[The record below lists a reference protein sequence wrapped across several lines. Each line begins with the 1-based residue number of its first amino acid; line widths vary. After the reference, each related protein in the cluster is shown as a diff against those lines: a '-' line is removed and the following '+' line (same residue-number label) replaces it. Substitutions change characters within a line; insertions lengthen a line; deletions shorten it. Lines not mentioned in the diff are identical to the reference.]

1 MINENN
7 EYSEDLF
14 LADNNLKRF
23 EKCMIEFENCGLRK
37 NNQSGGSATNQQP
50 LTNVLGCGL
59 ITCFSVNYNQH
70 KNFYNFFEESIAD
83 DFIELV
89 YVRFVPA
96 AQVKIQGYAEIINQQ
111 QGEVITSENK
121 RVWLANV
128 YIGKH
133 FNLYIRAAL
142 KSEFLKRLIHN
153 GQTGSSWTFKRFERL
168 QIITTSLESFKTLNS
183 S

>member
-1 MINENN
+1 M
-7 EYSEDLF
+7 
-14 LADNNLKRF
+14 
-23 EKCMIEFENCGLRK
+23 MEFENCGLRK
-37 NNQSGGSATNQQP
+37 NHMFLLHYNQSGGSATNQQP

-59 ITCFSVNYNQH
+59 ITYFSINYNQR

-83 DFIELV
+83 DFIESV